1 MEFSRYGIN
10 GGQNVAN
17 IDASMPWS
25 LSKMTVSHIV
35 VLADYDEQRLDARS
49 KGLHMEPIA
58 QYEAKR
64 LHLDYPALFP
74 ITTQHTYKIRHHH
87 TNRLY
92 SRRHAAKL
100 GVATKDSRP

>member
-74 ITTQHTYKIRHHH
+74 ITTQHK
-87 TNRLY
+87 
-92 SRRHAAKL
+92 S
-100 GVATKDSRP
+100 TKYDTITQIACTVVGMQQN